1 MFDKIEKNE
10 KMAMALVKEG
20 GKQKTNVV
28 TKVPDCLK
36 KKSGAKLK
44 TNLSCISTARLI
56 KWSRLL
62 QQRWLQ
68 KNRLPR
74 IQIAELLFLMRI
86 FYRDIL
92 A

>member
-36 KKSGAKLK
+36 KKSDAKLK

-56 KWSRLL
+56 KWSRILQ

-74 IQIAELLFLMRI
+74 IQVPKIGASNVI
-86 FYRDIL
+86 KY
-92 A
+92 